1 MAALALSTPQVAV
14 VDFHHARG
22 PEIEFWVDS
31 LGQELAQKND
41 WSLLPFMALSD
52 GAHTMVEDFSYFALL
67 SKNDDDTDH
76 GNRDDAIRAAD
87 APSQSPSSDNPQPQ
101 TTASPSS
108 DSSSAT
114 SLFGIACTRQIR
126 SDQLKRR
133 SSDVTRST
141 VQKAVVVISPTAR
154 GMGEL
159 RQRVGAVTAAWF
171 AQQDFSDITILKEF
185 QESLDRAPT
194 VHEDGQDHHFGL
206 SLREMIHEFRHQ
218 TLALVKCMLLQ
229 RKMLFFGSKCERLCM
244 MQFALISLIPG
255 LIRNLQDSADPSLDS
270 YAQKAEKVTT
280 LKTSRRS
287 SLLSYMGLPLQIFGK
302 GSFFG
307 PYTPLQQLD
316 ILADYDTKSY
326 VVGSTN
332 SLLLQQKERY
342 SDILI
347 NLDESNSINVTSPSL
362 RAALALSAADRRWID
377 LLTQTVLDTWDPQNP
392 SRPKNHGY
400 AGSEDAIR
408 LQFEEYILSLL
419 SSAAYQTYHD
429 TLQDNNI
436 SSAVANVDTYPN
448 PENTA
453 ADFNP
458 EFLAMWRT
466 TNNFALFR
474 RLTDQNR
481 IFDIIEPR
489 HPTAG
494 AFNVEDVQRRFQQ
507 GVAELHL
514 DERVRESREQLGKT
528 FASGREKVGAGV
540 ARFWAEVEKA
550 KEQRALARQVAEQ
563 ERTDK
568 ASRTTSARASVDQTV
583 QDEQGSATESL
594 QITDRTSTTG
604 SPLSPAASNTTLD
617 ATRNEGNTA
626 DIDNSNQSA
635 PTQGWSIRKP
645 TFQKPAVDTAQLHA
659 SARENAAKAG
669 AYFSSWGTW
678 AREKVANQNQTT
690 NTNTS
695 TSTGQ
700 KPGEGMDGSA

>member
-1 MAALALSTPQVAV
+1 MLT
-14 VDFHHARG
+14 
-22 PEIEFWVDS
+22 
-31 LGQELAQKND
+31 
-41 WSLLPFMALSD
+41 
-52 GAHTMVEDFSYFALL
+52 
-67 SKNDDDTDH
+67 
-76 GNRDDAIRAAD
+76 
-87 APSQSPSSDNPQPQ
+87 SPNQ
-101 TTASPSS
+101 
-108 DSSSAT
+108 
-114 SLFGIACTRQIR
+114 
-126 SDQLKRR
+126 
-133 SSDVTRST
+133 
-141 VQKAVVVISPTAR
+141 
-154 GMGEL
+154 
-159 RQRVGAVTAAWF
+159 
-171 AQQDFSDITILKEF
+171 
-185 QESLDRAPT
+185 
-194 VHEDGQDHHFGL
+194 
-206 SLREMIHEFRHQ
+206 
-218 TLALVKCMLLQ
+218 
-229 RKMLFFGSKCERLCM
+229 
-244 MQFALISLIPG
+244 
-255 LIRNLQDSADPSLDS
+255 
-270 YAQKAEKVTT
+270 
-280 LKTSRRS
+280 
-287 SLLSYMGLPLQIFGK
+287 

-347 NLDESNSINVTSPSL
+347 NLDESNSITITSPSL

-429 TLQDNNI
+429 TLQENNI
-436 SSAVANVDTYPN
+436 STAVGNVDTYPH
-448 PENTA
+448 PDDTA

-474 RLTDQNR
+474 RLTDSNR

-507 GVAELHL
+507 GVADLHL

-528 FASGREKVGAGV
+528 FASGRDKVGAGV

-550 KEQRALARQVAEQ
+550 KEQRALGRQAAEQ
-563 ERTDK
+563 ERNDK
-568 ASRTTSARASVDQTV
+568 ASRTTSARASMDQV
-583 QDEQGSATESL
+583 VRDEQGRATEAP
-594 QITDRTSTTG
+594 QPTDHTITTS
-604 SPLSPAASNTTLD
+604 SPLSPGVPGTEANNEVLNTTPGPPHH
-617 ATRNEGNTA
+617 EGSSTN
-626 DIDNSNQSA
+626 IDTNNQSA
-635 PTQGWSIRKP
+635 PTQGWSLRKP
-645 TFQKPAVDTAQLHA
+645 AFQKPAVDTAQLQA

-678 AREKVANQNQTT
+678 AREKVVNQNQTT
-690 NTNTS
+690 SAN
-695 TSTGQ
+695 TGQ
-700 KPGEGMDGSA
+700 KPGDGPDGDAQASSQVQPKGPD